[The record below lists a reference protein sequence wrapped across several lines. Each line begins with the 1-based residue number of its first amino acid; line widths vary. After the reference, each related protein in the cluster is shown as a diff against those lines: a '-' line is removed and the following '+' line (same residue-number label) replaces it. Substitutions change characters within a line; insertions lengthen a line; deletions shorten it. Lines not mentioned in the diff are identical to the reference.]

1 MIRKER
7 EAKALRL
14 QQEAKSD
21 TKIHL
26 PHPPAPTSSISAS
39 ISASISD
46 SISANELPKIK
57 IEPTKP
63 KTKPKTKPNAKPKT
77 ETLSPNPIFSL
88 TELTTINAIKQ
99 RMALSLPSSFITP
112 KAGHMFATERNRS
125 NKDLQD
131 FAEFVHILDVR
142 CQSDIA
148 SHVVGSRSSTLIRGS
163 VIYPFDRLKVQFAA
177 FNVAVGAAVEAAT
190 ENEDIFIEPLTANL
204 INDPENTYL
213 ICCTDGQRSVLAWE
227 VSERSEKRFL
237 SEKSFCSVFWTISEQ
252 SLSSR
257 RCAWPNSPPC
267 PILSV

>member
-1 MIRKER
+1 
-7 EAKALRL
+7 
-14 QQEAKSD
+14 
-21 TKIHL
+21 
-26 PHPPAPTSSISAS
+26 
-39 ISASISD
+39 
-46 SISANELPKIK
+46 
-57 IEPTKP
+57 
-63 KTKPKTKPNAKPKT
+63 
-77 ETLSPNPIFSL
+77 
-88 TELTTINAIKQ
+88 
-99 RMALSLPSSFITP
+99 MALSLPSSFITP

-227 VSERSEKRFL
+227 LLTSAYSCGDFRVIEGGVRRWLKDGL
-237 SEKSFCSVFWTISEQ
+237 PTICIAGGDI
-252 SLSSR
+252 SSD
-257 RCAWPNSPPC
+257 SD
-267 PILSV
+267 SD